1 MGATAG
7 VDGVP
12 STPTQDLRKVAVA
25 MKIVAGLDLGSES
38 ISLWTMDQAGHRLG
52 GGKTDWDEKVWKQ
65 WVKKYGAENL
75 EVAFET
81 GPEGYR
87 ADWMLKELGVKTY
100 PFHAGHFGEI
110 SRSRKKTDK
119 IDAEKICRALRGG
132 ALPRRVELPGPGQA
146 RLRNLVSEWEQLLKM
161 LRQCE
166 GRVKGLARQWGVK
179 LPGYR
184 SGDRESWWKA
194 AVEAFPER
202 MRGDI
207 RRQERVA
214 LGLLQNQLELGEAIG
229 QETKASGQSEQAEQL
244 ESIPGIGPTVS
255 KATVAFLGDGARF
268 GSGRKFAAYVGLAPS
283 VEQTGKSEAR
293 LGSITRQGPA
303 CLRRLLV
310 QAAHAAVQSHLFQAS
325 RWYQWFLKLKQ
336 RRGYRKA
343 IVALAR
349 KLAEFCYA
357 VVRDGRRW
365 DPWPTT

>member
-146 RLRNLVSEWEQLLKM
+146 RPGGASLQAGGGSLTLTGDHGFVGDPEFQR
-161 LRQCE
+161 
-166 GRVKGLARQWGVK
+166 GLADDG
-179 LPGYR
+179 GA
-184 SGDRESWWKA
+184 DRA
-194 AVEAFPER
+194 RP
-202 MRGDI
+202 
-207 RRQERVA
+207 RRC
-214 LGLLQNQLELGEAIG
+214 
-229 QETKASGQSEQAEQL
+229 S
-244 ESIPGIGPTVS
+244 
-255 KATVAFLGDGARF
+255 F
-268 GSGRKFAAYVGLAPS
+268 GGR
-283 VEQTGKSEAR
+283 
-293 LGSITRQGPA
+293 GPA
-303 CLRRLLV
+303 
-310 QAAHAAVQSHLFQAS
+310 
-325 RWYQWFLKLKQ
+325 
-336 RRGYRKA
+336 G
-343 IVALAR
+343 
-349 KLAEFCYA
+349 
-357 VVRDGRRW
+357 
-365 DPWPTT
+365 